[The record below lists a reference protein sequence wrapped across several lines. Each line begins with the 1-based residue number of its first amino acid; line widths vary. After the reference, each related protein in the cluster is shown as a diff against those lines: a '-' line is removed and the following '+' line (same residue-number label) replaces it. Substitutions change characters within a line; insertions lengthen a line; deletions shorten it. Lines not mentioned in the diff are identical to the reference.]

1 LNVAPI
7 PTSIFAAFSH
17 LFPEVFA
24 PIWCRGARSRSEERQ
39 HCDRRIMIDNPPTQP
54 SGKRPLGR
62 RLALAGVLT
71 AAVLAGGAGVAYATG
86 TAGTGLVE
94 SGYATVVDEG
104 PQTRGT
110 ADGDRSDCPE
120 RGAGGGAGGGSS
132 ETPSEAPSE
141 APSQTPEQAPS
152 PEGDI

>member
-1 LNVAPI
+1 
-7 PTSIFAAFSH
+7 
-17 LFPEVFA
+17 
-24 PIWCRGARSRSEERQ
+24 
-39 HCDRRIMIDNPPTQP
+39 MIDNFPTGPPTQP
-54 SGKRPLGR
+54 SGRRPLGR

-110 ADGDRSDCPE
+110 ADGDRGDCPE
-120 RGAGGGAGGGSS
+120 RGAGGSGSES
-132 ETPSEAPSE
+132 PSES
-141 APSQTPEQAPS
+141 PSQTPDQAPT

>member
-1 LNVAPI
+1 MSRCFRLR
-7 PTSIFAAFSH
+7 FS
-17 LFPEVFA
+17 LPFRIRFPEFSLRFGVVVLVPDPRDVSTA
-24 PIWCRGARSRSEERQ
+24 TGE
-39 HCDRRIMIDNPPTQP
+39 IMINNPPTGSSTQP

-86 TAGTGLVE
+86 TAGTGLAE

-110 ADGDRSDCPE
+110 ADGDRGDCPE
-120 RGAGGGAGGGSS
+120 RGAGGSSS
-132 ETPSEAPSE
+132 ESPSESPSE
-141 APSQTPEQAPS
+141 SLRQTAEQAPT